1 MLSTGICVGAR
12 AAQQIHKVSRQNWG
26 VISYHQLM
34 VLISSDFLNKI
45 KMDAKSCNKSR
56 LDMSE

>member
-1 MLSTGICVGAR
+1 MLSTGICAGAR

-45 KMDAKSCNKSR
+45 KMDA
-56 LDMSE
+56 